1 MDRGSARNW
10 ISICRA
16 QMKRNFILV
25 IVGIV
30 ALVVVVRDVPF
41 IAHVARVERERQITR
56 LERDAYVLAGQARE
70 LVDSNGNIGARD
82 AVSLVEEFS
91 ANSEIDVVVTDKNG
105 ILVASSASADRV
117 GEDFKNR
124 PEIAS
129 ALLGSFA
136 LGSRESATV
145 SDELVYA
152 AIPVFFRDSVAGVV
166 RLSRPQTVI
175 NSEVN
180 SQTRQLLLAA
190 GVAVLIA
197 IIAGVALAGVVSA
210 PLRRLQEAA
219 EDLAQGRNAMVKPEG
234 PKELR
239 ALARQFNSM
248 SNRVSQML
256 DQQKRFAGDAA
267 HQLRTPLTALR
278 LRLEQAQLN
287 IRVDEAA
294 AGSNL
299 EAALR
304 ETDRLSML
312 TERMLQLARSE
323 GQVLV
328 TESFDVGLLCREIAE
343 EWSALAGES
352 LVRVVAE
359 TNEGL
364 IVDGSK
370 FALREIVANYLDNAL
385 NHAPPRSTVSII
397 AARRFGMV
405 EVVVRD
411 QGPGLDEAQ
420 RKMAFERFW
429 RAQAEPSSD
438 SAGLGLAIVAQLSRA
453 ASFAVELKEAP
464 GGGLDSIVRVPIDG
478 KSLDRSYESAERRS
492 S

>member
-1 MDRGSARNW
+1 
-10 ISICRA
+10 
-16 QMKRNFILV
+16 MKRNFILV

-30 ALVVVVRDVPF
+30 ALVVIVRDVPF

-70 LVDSNGNIGARD
+70 LVDVNGNLGASE
-82 AVSLVEEFS
+82 AVSLVDEFS
-91 ANSEIDVVVTDKNG
+91 ANSAIDVVVTDKNG
-105 ILVASSASADRV
+105 ILIASSVSANRV

-129 ALLGSFA
+129 ALLGNFA
-136 LGSRESATV
+136 LGGRQSVTV
-145 SDELVYA
+145 SDTLVYA
-152 AIPVFFRDSVAGVV
+152 AIPIFFRDSVAGVV

-175 NSEVN
+175 DREVN
-180 SQTRQLLLAA
+180 SQVRQLVLAA

-210 PLRRLQEAA
+210 PLRRLQDAA
-219 EDLAQGRNAMVKPEG
+219 EDLAQGRNAVVKPDG

-248 SNRVSQML
+248 SDRVSQML
-256 DQQKRFAGDAA
+256 SQQKRFAGDAA

-278 LRLEQAQLN
+278 LRLEQAHQNL
-287 IRVDEAA
+287 RVDTAA

-299 EAALR
+299 EAALK

-328 TESFDVGLLCREIAE
+328 TENFDVGILCREIVE

-352 LVRVVAE
+352 QVSVVAE
-359 TNEGL
+359 TNGGL
-364 IVDGSK
+364 RVDASR
-370 FALREIVANYLDNAL
+370 FALHEIVANYLDNAL
-385 NHAPPRSTVSII
+385 NHAPPRSTVSI
-397 AARRFGMV
+397 
-405 EVVVRD
+405 
-411 QGPGLDEAQ
+411 
-420 RKMAFERFW
+420 
-429 RAQAEPSSD
+429 
-438 SAGLGLAIVAQLSRA
+438 
-453 ASFAVELKEAP
+453 
-464 GGGLDSIVRVPIDG
+464 
-478 KSLDRSYESAERRS
+478 
-492 S
+492 